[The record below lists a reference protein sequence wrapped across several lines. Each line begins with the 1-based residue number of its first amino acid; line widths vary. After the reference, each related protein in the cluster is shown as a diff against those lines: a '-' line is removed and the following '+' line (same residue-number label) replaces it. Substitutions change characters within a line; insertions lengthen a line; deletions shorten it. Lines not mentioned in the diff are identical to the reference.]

1 VLIYQLKN
9 RKGKPMGKVYLM
21 GVGPGDEELITLK
34 AIRMLE
40 KCTAV
45 MYDRLAS
52 TSVLKYL
59 KSDCEIYY
67 CGKEPGC
74 HYKTQ
79 EEINDMLVAL
89 AKKGH
94 VVGRVKG
101 GDPFV
106 FGRGGEEALAL
117 IEENIEFEVIPG
129 ITSPISVLNYAGI
142 PITHRGIAQSFHIF
156 TAMTAEKLNIDFD
169 AVARLQGT
177 LVFMM
182 GFKNLEKITESL
194 ISNGKNKNTPC
205 AVIMRG
211 TTSKQKKVVGT
222 LEDILVKVQKSEIS
236 SPCII
241 VVGEVI
247 KFNEKFNW
255 YEKKP
260 LFGKHIC
267 ITRSKAQSKEL
278 RESLIDLGAEVL
290 EINSIEFE
298 NTSHN
303 LDEYKTKFSEYDFL
317 TLTSVNGV
325 NIFFDYLKANE
336 FDIRQLKA
344 KIAAI
349 GPATAQAIKDRG
361 IMPDI
366 VADHFVAESL
376 FEKMK
381 EYVKP
386 GDKILVPR
394 SKDARPYLVEELK
407 GIGCSVDEVFTYET
421 LCGKL
426 RDENEIKDVDL
437 IVFTS
442 PSTVKNMITMVGL
455 ETIKSKTALAIGPIT
470 AKALSEQGIEAI
482 ICDEYSTEGVI
493 NKLVRM

>member
-1 VLIYQLKN
+1 
-9 RKGKPMGKVYLM
+9 MGKVYLM

-34 AIRMLE
+34 AIRMLG

-59 KSDCEIYY
+59 KEDCEVYY

-79 EEINDMLVAL
+79 EEINDMLVDL

-129 ITSPISVLNYAGI
+129 ITSPIAVLNYAGI

-156 TAMTAEKLNIDFD
+156 TAMTAEKLNIDWN
-169 AVARLQGT
+169 AVARLEGT

-194 ISNGKNKNTPC
+194 ISNGKSKSTPC
-205 AVIMRG
+205 AVVMRG
-211 TTSKQKKVVGT
+211 TTSKQKKVVGN
-222 LEDILVKVQKSEIS
+222 LEDILGKVQKSEIS

-247 KFNEKFNW
+247 KFNEQFNW

-260 LFGKHIC
+260 LFGKNIC
-267 ITRSKAQSKEL
+267 ITRSKAQSKEI
-278 RESLIDLGAEVL
+278 RESLIELGAEVL
-290 EINSIEFE
+290 EINSIEFK
-298 NTSHN
+298 NTSYN
-303 LDEYKTKFSEYDFL
+303 LDEYKEKLTEYDFI

-325 NIFFDYLKANE
+325 NILFDYLKDIK
-336 FDIRQLKA
+336 FDIRKLKA

-349 GPATAQAIKDRG
+349 GPATAEAIRDRG
-361 IMPDI
+361 IIPEI
-366 VADHFVAESL
+366 VAKHFVAESL
-376 FEKMK
+376 FLEMQTH
-381 EYVKP
+381 VKA
-386 GDKILVPR
+386 GDKVLVPR
-394 SKDARPYLVEELK
+394 SKDARPYLVEELRK
-407 GIGCSVDEVFTYET
+407 LNCDVDEVFTYET
-421 LCGKL
+421 LCGKC
-426 RDENEIKDVDL
+426 RYENEIKDVDI

-442 PSTVKNMITMVGL
+442 PSIVKNMITMVGL
-455 ETIKSKTALAIGPIT
+455 ETLKSKIALAIGPIT
-470 AKALSEQGIEAI
+470 VKALSDQGIEAVM
-482 ICDEYSTEGVI
+482 CDEYSCEGII
-493 NKLVRM
+493 NKLLKM

>member
-1 VLIYQLKN
+1 
-9 RKGKPMGKVYLM
+9 
-21 GVGPGDEELITLK
+21 
-34 AIRMLE
+34 MLE

-79 EEINDMLVAL
+79 EEINDMLVEL
-89 AKKGH
+89 AQKGH
-94 VVGRVKG
+94 VVGRIKG

-106 FGRGGEEALAL
+106 FGRGGEEALSL
-117 IEENIEFEVIPG
+117 LSENIEFEVIPG
-129 ITSPISVLNYAGI
+129 ITSPIAVLNYAGI

-156 TAMTAEKLNIDFD
+156 TAMTAEKLNIDWN

-182 GFKNLEKITESL
+182 GFKNLEKITENL
-194 ISNGKNKNTPC
+194 IANGANKNTPC

-222 LEDILVKVQKSEIS
+222 LEDILVKVLKSEIS

-241 VVGEVI
+241 VVGEVVN
-247 KFNEKFNW
+247 FNEQFNW

-260 LFGKHIC
+260 LFGKNIC
-267 ITRSKAQSKEL
+267 ITRSKEQSKEI
-278 RESLIDLGAEVL
+278 RERLMDLGAQVL
-290 EINSIEFE
+290 EINSIEFK
-298 NTSHN
+298 NTSYN
-303 LDEYKTKFSEYDFL
+303 LADYKAKLTEYDFL

-325 NIFFDYLKANE
+325 NIFFDYLRDTG

-349 GPATAQAIKDRG
+349 GPATAEAIKSRG
-361 IMPDI
+361 IIPKI
-366 VADHFVAESL
+366 VAKHFVGESL
-376 FEKMK
+376 FEEMK
-381 EYVKP
+381 SYVKV
-386 GDKILVPR
+386 GDKVLVPR
-394 SKDARPYLVEELK
+394 SKDARPYLVEELRCF
-407 GIGCSVDEVFTYET
+407 GCSVDEVFTYET
-421 LCGKL
+421 LCGKV
-426 RDENEIKDVDL
+426 RDENEIKDVDI
-437 IVFTS
+437 IVYTS

-455 ETIKSKTALAIGPIT
+455 ETIKSKPALAIGPIT
-470 AKALSEQGIEAI
+470 LKELSEYGIEAI
-482 ICDEYSTEGVI
+482 MSDEYSAEGI
-493 NKLVRM
+493 ISKLIKM

>member
-1 VLIYQLKN
+1 
-9 RKGKPMGKVYLM
+9 MGKVYLI

-34 AIRMLE
+34 AIRMLG

-59 KSDCEIYY
+59 KEDCEIYY

-79 EEINDMLVAL
+79 EQINEMLVAL
-89 AKKGH
+89 AKKGN

-117 IEENIEFEVIPG
+117 IDEDIEFEVIPG

-142 PITHRGIAQSFHIF
+142 PITHRAIAQSFHVF

-169 AVARLQGT
+169 AVARLEGT

-182 GFKNLEKITESL
+182 GFRNIDKITENL

-211 TTSKQKKVVGT
+211 TTSKQMKVVGT
-222 LEDILVKVQKSEIS
+222 LEDILIKVQKSEIS

-241 VVGEVI
+241 VVGQVVQ
-247 KFNEKFNW
+247 FNDEFNW

-260 LFGKHIC
+260 LFGKNVC
-267 ITRSKAQSKEL
+267 ITRSKEQSKNL
-278 RESLIDLGAEVL
+278 REKLIDLGAEVL
-290 EINSIEFE
+290 EINSIEFK
-298 NTSHN
+298 NTSYN
-303 LDEYKTKFSEYDFL
+303 LDDYKTKFTDYDFL
-317 TLTSVNGV
+317 TLTSVNAV
-325 NIFFDYLKANE
+325 NIFFDYLKEIE
-336 FDIRQLKA
+336 FDIRKFKA

-349 GPATAQAIKDRG
+349 GPATARAIKDRG
-361 IMPDI
+361 LMPDI
-366 VADHFVAESL
+366 VADHFVAEHL
-376 FEKMK
+376 FDKMK
-381 EYVKP
+381 NYVKV
-386 GDKILVPR
+386 GDKVLVPR
-394 SKDARPYLVEELK
+394 SKDARPYLVEELRNF
-407 GIGCSVDEVFTYET
+407 GCCVDEVFTYET
-421 LCGKL
+421 KCGKL
-426 RDENEIKDVDL
+426 RNEDEIKDVD
-437 IVFTS
+437 IIIFTS
-442 PSTVKNMITMVGL
+442 PSTVKNMIKMVGI
-455 ETIKSKTALAIGPIT
+455 ETVKSKPALAIGPIT
-470 AKALSEQGIEAI
+470 AKELSEQGIDAI
-482 ICDEYSTEGVI
+482 VCDEYSFEGVI
-493 NKLVRM
+493 SKIVKIK

>member
-1 VLIYQLKN
+1 
-9 RKGKPMGKVYLM
+9 MGKVYLM

-34 AIRMLE
+34 AIRLLG

-59 KSDCEIYY
+59 KPECVIYY

-79 EEINDMLVAL
+79 EEINEMLVSL
-89 AKKGH
+89 AKEGH

-117 IEENIEFEVIPG
+117 INENIEFEVIPG
-129 ITSPISVLNYAGI
+129 INSPIAVLNYAGI

-156 TAMTAEKLNIDFD
+156 TAMTAEKLNIDWD
-169 AVARLQGT
+169 AVARLSGT

-182 GFKNLEKITESL
+182 GFKNLEKIAENL
-194 ISNGKNKNTPC
+194 ISSGKSKTTPC

-222 LEDILVKVQKSEIS
+222 LDDILVKVQKSEIS

-241 VVGEVI
+241 VVGEVV
-247 KFNEKFNW
+247 KFNDEFNW

-260 LFGKHIC
+260 LFGKNIC
-267 ITRSKAQSKEL
+267 ITRSKQQSKEL
-278 RESLIDLGAEVL
+278 REELIDLGAEVL
-290 EINSIEFE
+290 EINSIEFK
-298 NTSHN
+298 NTSYN
-303 LDEYKTKFSEYDFL
+303 LDLYKSKLTEYDFL

-325 NIFFDYLKANE
+325 NFFFDYLRDIE
-336 FDIRQLKA
+336 FDIRLLKA

-349 GPATAQAIKDRG
+349 GPATANALKNRG
-361 IMPDI
+361 VMPEI
-366 VADHFVAESL
+366 IADHFVAESL

-381 EYVKP
+381 TYLKA
-386 GDKILVPR
+386 GDKVLVPR
-394 SKDARPYLVEELK
+394 SIDARPYLVDELRNF
-407 GIGCSVDEVFTYET
+407 GCLVDEVFTYET
-421 LCGKL
+421 LCGKM
-426 RDENEIKDVDL
+426 RSANEIKDADI

-442 PSTVKNMITMVGL
+442 PTTVKNMITLVGL
-455 ETIKSKTALAIGPIT
+455 QTIKSKKSLAIGPIT
-470 AKALSEQGIEAI
+470 AKELGENGIEAT
-482 ICDEYSTEGVI
+482 ICDVYSADGI
-493 NKLVRM
+493 IKKLLSM

>member
-1 VLIYQLKN
+1 
-9 RKGKPMGKVYLM
+9 MGKVYLM

-34 AIRMLE
+34 AIRMLG

-59 KSDCEIYY
+59 KPNCEIFY

-79 EEINDMLVAL
+79 EEINIMLVEL
-89 AKKGH
+89 ASKGH
-94 VVGRVKG
+94 VVGRIKG

-106 FGRGGEEALAL
+106 FGRGGEEAIAL
-117 IEENIEFEVIPG
+117 IDGNIEFEVIPG
-129 ITSPISVLNYAGI
+129 ITSPIAVLNYAGI
-142 PITHRGIAQSFHIF
+142 PITHRGIAQSFHVF
-156 TAMTAEKLNIDFD
+156 TAMSAEKLNIDWE
-169 AVARLQGT
+169 AVARLSGT

-182 GFKNLEKITESL
+182 GFKNLGKIAESL
-194 ISNGKNKNTPC
+194 IFNGKSKNTPC

-222 LEDILVKVQKSEIS
+222 LIDILGKVQESEMS

-241 VVGEVI
+241 VVGEVV
-247 KFNEKFNW
+247 KFNDQFNW

-260 LFGKHIC
+260 LFGKNIC
-267 ITRSKAQSKEL
+267 ITRSKAQSKDL
-278 RESLIDLGAEVL
+278 RARLIDLGAEVL
-290 EINSIEFE
+290 EINSIEFK
-298 NTSHN
+298 NTSYN
-303 LDEYKTKFSEYDFL
+303 LDSYREKLTGYDFL

-325 NIFFDYLKANE
+325 NILFDYLRDIE
-336 FDIRQLKA
+336 FDIRKLNA

-349 GPATAQAIKDRG
+349 GPATAGALKDRG
-361 IMPDI
+361 VIPEI
-366 VADHFVAESL
+366 VAKHFVAESL

-381 EYVKP
+381 TYVKA
-386 GDKILVPR
+386 GDKVLIPR
-394 SKDARPYLVEELK
+394 SKDARPYLVEELRNL
-407 GIGCSVDEVFTYET
+407 GCSVDEVFTYET

-426 RDENEIKDVDL
+426 RDEDAIKDVEL

-442 PSTVKNMITMVGL
+442 PTTVKNMIKMVSL
-455 ETIKSKTALAIGPIT
+455 ETIKSKAALAIGPIT
-470 AKALSEQGIEAI
+470 AKALLEQGIKATV
-482 ICDEYSTEGVI
+482 CDEYSVEGI
-493 NKLVRM
+493 IIELLKM

>member
-1 VLIYQLKN
+1 
-9 RKGKPMGKVYLM
+9 MGKVYLM

-52 TSVLKYL
+52 TSILKYL
-59 KSDCEIYY
+59 KAECEIYY

-79 EEINDMLVAL
+79 EEINDMLVML

-94 VVGRVKG
+94 VVGRIKG

-117 IEENIEFEVIPG
+117 LEENIEFEVIPG
-129 ITSPISVLNYAGI
+129 ITSPIAVLNYAGI

-156 TAMTAEKLNIDFD
+156 TAMTAEKLNIDWN
-169 AVARLQGT
+169 AVARLGGT

-182 GFKNLEKITESL
+182 GFKNLEKIAGNL
-194 ISNGKNKNTPC
+194 ISNGKSKDTLC

-222 LEDILVKVQKSEIS
+222 LEDILCKVQKSEIS

-247 KFNEKFNW
+247 KFNDEFNW

-260 LFGKHIC
+260 LFGKNIC
-267 ITRSKAQSKEL
+267 ITRSKEQSKEL
-278 RESLIDLGAEVL
+278 REKLIDLGAEVL
-290 EINSIEFE
+290 EINSIEFK
-298 NTSHN
+298 NTSYN
-303 LDEYKTKFSEYDFL
+303 LDDYKTKLAGYDFL

-325 NIFFDYLKANE
+325 NIFFDYLKDIE
-336 FDIRQLKA
+336 FDIRKLKA

-349 GPATAQAIKDRG
+349 GPATASALKNRG
-361 IMPDI
+361 IMPEI

-376 FEKMK
+376 FEKMNT
-381 EYVKP
+381 YVKAK
-386 GDKILVPR
+386 DKILVPR
-394 SKDARPYLVEELK
+394 SKDARPYLVEELRS
-407 GIGCSVDEVFTYET
+407 IGCSVDEVFTYET
-421 LCGKL
+421 VCGKL
-426 RDENEIKDVDL
+426 RYENEIKDVDL

-442 PSTVKNMITMVGL
+442 PSTVKNMITMVGI
-455 ETIKSKTALAIGPIT
+455 EVIKSKTALAIGPIT
-470 AKALSEQGIEAI
+470 AKELSDNGIESI
-482 ICDEYSTEGVI
+482 ICDEYSAEGVI
-493 NKLVRM
+493 SKLVKM

>member
-1 VLIYQLKN
+1 
-9 RKGKPMGKVYLM
+9 MGKVYLM

-34 AIRMLE
+34 AIRTLGE
-40 KCTAV
+40 CTAV

-52 TSVLKYL
+52 TSILKYL
-59 KSDCEIYY
+59 KAECEIYY

-79 EEINDMLVAL
+79 DEINDMLVEL
-89 AKKGH
+89 AKKHH
-94 VVGRVKG
+94 VVGRIKG

-117 IEENIEFEVIPG
+117 IDGNIEFEVIPG
-129 ITSPISVLNYAGI
+129 ITSPIAVLNYAGI
-142 PITHRGIAQSFHIF
+142 PITHRGIAQSFHVF
-156 TAMTAEKLNIDFD
+156 TAMSAEKLNIDWN
-169 AVARLQGT
+169 AVARLGGT

-182 GFKNLEKITESL
+182 GFKNLEKIVESL
-194 ISNGKNKNTPC
+194 ILSGKRKDTPC

-222 LEDILVKVQKSEIS
+222 LEDILFKVKESEIF

-241 VVGEVI
+241 VVGEVV

-260 LFGKHIC
+260 LFGMNIC
-267 ITRSKAQSKEL
+267 ITRSKQQSKEI
-278 RESLIDLGAEVL
+278 REKLIDLGAEVL
-290 EINSIEFE
+290 EINSIEFK
-298 NTSHN
+298 NTACN
-303 LDEYKTKFSEYDFL
+303 LEDYRAKLTGYDFL
-317 TLTSVNGV
+317 TFTSVNGV
-325 NIFFDYLKANE
+325 NIFFDYLKDIE
-336 FDIRQLKA
+336 FDVRQLKG

-349 GPATAQAIKDRG
+349 GPATEVALKNRG

-381 EYVKP
+381 TYLKVD
-386 GDKILVPR
+386 DKVLVPR
-394 SKDARPYLVEELK
+394 SKDARPYLVEELRNF
-407 GIGCSVDEVFTYET
+407 GCYVDEVFTYET
-421 LCGKL
+421 VCGKL
-426 RDENEIKDVDL
+426 QTGNEIKEVDL

-442 PSTVKNMITMVGL
+442 PSTVKNMIKMVGF
-455 ETIKSKTALAIGPIT
+455 ETIKSKTSLAIGPIT
-470 AKALSEQGIEAI
+470 AKALSDVGIKAI
-482 ICDEYSTEGVI
+482 ICDVYSVDGVI
-493 NKLVRM
+493 SKILKI

>member
-1 VLIYQLKN
+1 
-9 RKGKPMGKVYLM
+9 MGKVYLM

-34 AIRMLE
+34 AIRMMG

-52 TSVLKYL
+52 TSILKYL
-59 KSDCEIYY
+59 KEDCEIYY

-79 EEINDMLVAL
+79 EEINEMLVTL
-89 AKKGH
+89 SKKGH
-94 VVGRVKG
+94 VVGRIKG

-106 FGRGGEEALAL
+106 FGRGGEEALKL
-117 IEENIEFEVIPG
+117 LEENIEFEVIPG

-142 PITHRGIAQSFHIF
+142 PITHRGIAQSFHVF
-156 TAMTAEKLNIDFD
+156 TAMSAEKLNIDWD
-169 AVARLQGT
+169 AVAKMGGT

-182 GFKNLEKITESL
+182 GFKNLQKIAESL
-194 ISNGKNKNTPC
+194 IFNGISKNTPC

-222 LEDILVKVQKSEIS
+222 LIDILGKVQKSEIL

-241 VVGEVI
+241 VVGEVV
-247 KFNEKFNW
+247 KFNNQFNW

-260 LFGKHIC
+260 LFGKNIC
-267 ITRSKAQSKEL
+267 ITRSKQQSKEL
-278 RESLIDLGAEVL
+278 REKLIDLGAEVL
-290 EINSIEFE
+290 EINSIQFK
-298 NTSHN
+298 NTSYN
-303 LDEYKTKFSEYDFL
+303 LDECRAKLTEYDFL

-325 NIFFDYLKANE
+325 NFFFDYLKDIE
-336 FDIRQLKA
+336 FDIRKLKA

-349 GPATAQAIKDRG
+349 GPATAEAIKSRG
-361 IMPDI
+361 IMPGI

-381 EYVKP
+381 QHVKAE
-386 GDKILVPR
+386 DKVLVPR
-394 SKDARPYLVEELK
+394 SSDARPYLVEALR
-407 GIGCSVDEVFTYET
+407 GIGCYVDEVFTYET
-421 LCGKL
+421 LCGNL
-426 RDENEIKDVDL
+426 RSEEEIKDADI

-442 PSTVKNMITMVGL
+442 PSTVKNMITMVGI
-455 ETIKSKTALAIGPIT
+455 ETIKSKIILAIGPIT
-470 AKALSEQGIEAI
+470 AKELSSQDIESTV
-482 ICDEYSTEGVI
+482 CDEYSVEGVI
-493 NKLVRM
+493 KKLLTM

>member
-1 VLIYQLKN
+1 
-9 RKGKPMGKVYLM
+9 MGKVYLM

-34 AIRMLE
+34 AIRMIG

-59 KSDCEIYY
+59 KEDCEIYY

-79 EEINDMLVAL
+79 EEINDMIVDL

-129 ITSPISVLNYAGI
+129 ITSPIAVLNYAGI

-156 TAMTAEKLNIDFD
+156 TAMTAEKLNIDWN
-169 AVARLQGT
+169 AVSRLEGT

-182 GFKNLEKITESL
+182 GFRNLEKITESL
-194 ISNGKNKNTPC
+194 ISNGKSKNTPC

-211 TTSKQKKVVGT
+211 TTSKQKKVVGN

-247 KFNEKFNW
+247 KFNEQFNW

-260 LFGKHIC
+260 LFGKNIC

-290 EINSIEFE
+290 EINSIEFKD
-298 NTSHN
+298 TSYN
-303 LDEYKTKFSEYDFL
+303 LDSYKSKFTEYDFI

-325 NIFFDYLKANE
+325 NIFFDYLKDME
-336 FDIRQLKA
+336 FDIRKLKA

-349 GPATAQAIKDRG
+349 GPATAEAIRNRG
-361 IMPDI
+361 LIPEI
-366 VADHFVAESL
+366 VAKHFVAESL
-376 FEKMK
+376 FENMK
-381 EYVKP
+381 THVKA

-394 SKDARPYLVEELK
+394 SKDARPYLVEELI
-407 GIGCSVDEVFTYET
+407 GINCIVDEVFTYET
-421 LCGKL
+421 LCGKS
-426 RDENEIKDVDL
+426 RYENEINDVDV

-442 PSTVKNMITMVGL
+442 PSIVKNMITMVGL

-470 AKALSEQGIEAI
+470 AKSLSEQGIEAVM
-482 ICDEYSTEGVI
+482 CDEYSSEGII
-493 NKLVRM
+493 NKLLKM

>member
-1 VLIYQLKN
+1 
-9 RKGKPMGKVYLM
+9 MGKVYLM

-59 KSDCEIYY
+59 SEDCEIYY

-79 EEINDMLVAL
+79 EEINDMLVDL

-129 ITSPISVLNYAGI
+129 ITSPIAVLNYAGI

-156 TAMTAEKLNIDFD
+156 TAMTAEKLNIDWD
-169 AVARLQGT
+169 AVARLGGT

-194 ISNGKNKNTPC
+194 ISNGKSKNTPC

-211 TTSKQKKVVGT
+211 TTSKQKKVVGN
-222 LEDILVKVQKSEIS
+222 LEDILVKVQRSEIS

-247 KFNEKFNW
+247 KFNEQFNW

-260 LFGKHIC
+260 LFGKNIC
-267 ITRSKAQSKEL
+267 ITRSKAQSEEL

-290 EINSIEFE
+290 EINSIEFT
-298 NTSHN
+298 NTCCN
-303 LDEYKTKFSEYDFL
+303 LDAYKTKFTEYDFIA
-317 TLTSVNGV
+317 LTSVNGV
-325 NIFFDYLKANE
+325 NILFNYLKDIE
-336 FDIRQLKA
+336 FDIRKLKA

-349 GPATAQAIKDRG
+349 GPATAEAIRDRG
-361 IMPDI
+361 IVPEI
-366 VADHFVAESL
+366 VAKHFVAESL
-376 FEKMK
+376 FEEMK
-381 EYVKP
+381 AHVKA
-386 GDKILVPR
+386 GDEILVPR
-394 SKDARPYLVEELK
+394 SKDARPYLVEQLREIK
-407 GIGCSVDEVFTYET
+407 CNVDEVFTYET
-421 LCGKL
+421 LCGKS
-426 RDENEIKDVDL
+426 RYENEIKDVDV

-442 PSTVKNMITMVGL
+442 PSIVKNMITMVGI

-470 AKALSEQGIEAI
+470 AKALSEQGIESVM
-482 ICDEYSTEGVI
+482 CDEYSSEGI
-493 NKLVRM
+493 LKKLMEI

>member
-1 VLIYQLKN
+1 
-9 RKGKPMGKVYLM
+9 MGKVYLM

-34 AIRMLE
+34 AIRMLG

-59 KSDCEIYY
+59 KEDCEIYY

-79 EEINDMLVAL
+79 EEINEMLVTL

-94 VVGRVKG
+94 IVGRIKG

-106 FGRGGEEALAL
+106 FGRGGEEALEL
-117 IEENIEFEVIPG
+117 LKEDVEFEVIPG
-129 ITSPISVLNYAGI
+129 ITSPIAVLSYAGI
-142 PITHRGIAQSFHIF
+142 PITHRGIAQSFHVF
-156 TAMTAEKLNIDFD
+156 TAMSAEKLNIDWD
-169 AVARLQGT
+169 AVARLDGT

-182 GFKNLEKITESL
+182 GFKNLQKIAESL
-194 ISNGKNKNTPC
+194 IFNGKNKNTPC
-205 AVIMRG
+205 AVVMRG

-222 LEDILVKVQKSEIS
+222 LIDIIGKVQKSEIS

-241 VVGEVI
+241 VVGEVV
-247 KFNEKFNW
+247 KFNDQFNW

-260 LFGKHIC
+260 LFGKSVC
-267 ITRSKAQSKEL
+267 ITRSKEQSKEL
-278 RESLIDLGAEVL
+278 RENLIDLGAEVV
-290 EINSIEFE
+290 EINSIEFK

-303 LDEYKTKFSEYDFL
+303 LNDYRDKLTSYDYL
-317 TLTSVNGV
+317 ALTSVNGV
-325 NIFFDYLKANE
+325 NIFFDYLKDIG
-336 FDIRQLKA
+336 FDVRKLKA

-349 GPATAQAIKDRG
+349 GPATASALRDRG
-361 IMPDI
+361 VVADI
-366 VADHFVAESL
+366 LADHFVAEAL

-381 EYVKP
+381 SSVKV

-394 SKDARPYLVEELK
+394 SKDARPYLVEALK
-407 GIGCSVDEVFTYET
+407 GLKCNVDEVFTYET

-426 RDENEIKDVDL
+426 RADNEIDDVDL

-442 PSTVKNMITMVGL
+442 PSTVKNMIKMVGL
-455 ETIKSKTALAIGPIT
+455 EIIKSKATLAIGPIT
-470 AKALSEQGIEAI
+470 EKALLGQGIEPTV
-482 ICDEYSTEGVI
+482 CDIYSAQGVI
-493 NKLVRM
+493 KKLLEM

>member
-1 VLIYQLKN
+1 
-9 RKGKPMGKVYLM
+9 MGKVYLM

-34 AIRMLE
+34 AIRMLG

-59 KSDCEIYY
+59 KEDCEIYY

-79 EEINDMLVAL
+79 EEINVMLVDL

-129 ITSPISVLNYAGI
+129 ITSPIAVLNYAGI

-156 TAMTAEKLNIDFD
+156 TAMTAEKLNIDWD
-169 AVARLQGT
+169 AVARLEGT

-182 GFKNLEKITESL
+182 GFKNLEKITENL
-194 ISNGKNKNTPC
+194 ISNGKSKNTPC

-211 TTSKQKKVVGT
+211 TTSKQKKVVGN

-247 KFNEKFNW
+247 KFNEQFNW

-260 LFGKHIC
+260 LFGKNIC
-267 ITRSKAQSKEL
+267 ITRSKSQSKEI

-290 EINSIEFE
+290 EINSIEIN
-298 NTSHN
+298 NTSYN
-303 LDEYKTKFSEYDFL
+303 LDNYKMKFTEYDFI

-325 NIFFDYLKANE
+325 NVLFDYLKDIE

-349 GPATAQAIKDRG
+349 GPATAQAIRNRG
-361 IMPDI
+361 IIPEI
-366 VADHFVAESL
+366 VANHFVAESL

-381 EYVKP
+381 TYVKA
-386 GDKILVPR
+386 GDRVLVPR
-394 SKDARPYLVEELK
+394 AKDARAYLVEELR
-407 GIGCSVDEVFTYET
+407 GIGCNVDEVLTYET
-421 LCGKL
+421 LCGKS
-426 RDENEIKDVDL
+426 RYENEIKDVDI

-455 ETIKSKTALAIGPIT
+455 EIIKSKTALAIGPIT
-470 AKALSEQGIEAI
+470 AKSLLEQGIEAI
-482 ICDEYSTEGVI
+482 ICEEYSCEGI
-493 NKLVRM
+493 ISKLVKM

>member
-1 VLIYQLKN
+1 
-9 RKGKPMGKVYLM
+9 MGKVYLM

-34 AIRMLE
+34 AIRMIG

-59 KSDCEIYY
+59 KEDCEIYY

-79 EEINDMLVAL
+79 EEINEMIVDL

-129 ITSPISVLNYAGI
+129 ITSPIAVLNYAGI

-156 TAMTAEKLNIDFD
+156 TAMTAEKLNIDWN
-169 AVARLQGT
+169 AVSRLEGT

-182 GFKNLEKITESL
+182 GFRNLGKITESL
-194 ISNGKNKNTPC
+194 ISNGKSKNTPC

-211 TTSKQKKVVGT
+211 TTSKQKKVVGN

-247 KFNEKFNW
+247 KFNEQFNW

-278 RESLIDLGAEVL
+278 RENLIDLGAEVL
-290 EINSIEFE
+290 EMNSIEFKH
-298 NTSHN
+298 TSYN
-303 LDEYKTKFSEYDFL
+303 LDDYKSRFTEYDFI

-325 NIFFDYLKANE
+325 NIFFDYLKDID
-336 FDIRQLKA
+336 FDIRKLKA

-349 GPATAQAIKDRG
+349 GPATAEAIRDRG
-361 IMPDI
+361 IIPEI
-366 VADHFVAESL
+366 VAKHFVAESL
-376 FEKMK
+376 FENMK
-381 EYVKP
+381 THVKA

-394 SKDARPYLVEELK
+394 SKDARPYLVEELR
-407 GIGCSVDEVFTYET
+407 GLNCIVDEAFTYET
-421 LCGKL
+421 LCGKS
-426 RDENEIKDVDL
+426 RYENEINDVDV

-442 PSTVKNMITMVGL
+442 PSIVKNMITMVGL
-455 ETIKSKTALAIGPIT
+455 KTIKSKIALAIGPIT
-470 AKALSEQGIEAI
+470 AKSLSEHGIEAVM
-482 ICDEYSTEGVI
+482 CDEYSCEGII
-493 NKLVRM
+493 NKLLKM